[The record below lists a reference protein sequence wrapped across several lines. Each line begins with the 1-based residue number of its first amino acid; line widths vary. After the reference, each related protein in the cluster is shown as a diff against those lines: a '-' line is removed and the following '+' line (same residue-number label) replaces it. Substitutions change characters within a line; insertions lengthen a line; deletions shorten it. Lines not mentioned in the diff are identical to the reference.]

1 MDTTSASL
9 LFRLRQPEDRAAW
22 NRFVELYTPLLYHWA
37 RAAGLQ
43 ESDAGDLVQEVFVLL
58 LRKLPDFSYDRQQSF
73 RAWLRTVTLNKWRER
88 CRRATIPTAEDQ
100 AVPIETV
107 SAVDDGAAE
116 LWEVEYQQFLYRRA
130 LEIMQSDFQPR
141 TWKACWEV
149 VVEGRSAADV
159 GAELGLTVAA
169 VHMAKFRVLCRLREE
184 LDGLLV

>member
-9 LFRLRQPEDRAAW
+9 LVRLRQPEDRAAW

-43 ESDAGDLVQEVFVLL
+43 ESDAADLVQEVFVLL
-58 LRKLPDFSYDRQQSF
+58 LRKLPDFSYNRQRSF

-88 CRRATIPTAEDQ
+88 CRRATVPTAEDHGV
-100 AVPIETV
+100 AIETV
-107 SAVDDGAAE
+107 ADAEDGVAQ
-116 LWEVEYQQFLYRRA
+116 LWEAEYKQFLFRQA
-130 LEIMQSDFQPR
+130 LQIMQSDFQPH

-159 GAELGLTVAA
+159 AAEFGLSVAA

-184 LDGLLV
+184 LDGLLG